1 MKIRGLAYRRLGKY
15 EKAAI
20 DLSNAMKI
28 DYDPDIKDIL
38 DFISKRMAK
47 ISARKTVSKSSEG
60 AAREWSTV
68 VIVLVIFMI

>member
-1 MKIRGLAYRRLGKY
+1 MKIRGLAYRRLGQY

-47 ISARKTVSKSSEG
+47 ISVSKSSEG
-60 AAREWSTV
+60 GAREWSTV
-68 VIVLVIFMI
+68 VIVIVIFISWLLF

>member
-47 ISARKTVSKSSEG
+47 ISVSIQSEESVHRVME
-60 AAREWSTV
+60 A
-68 VIVLVIFMI
+68 L

>member
-47 ISARKTVSKSSEG
+47 ISVSKSKG
-60 AAREWSTV
+60 GAREWRTV
-68 VIVLVIFMI
+68 VIVIVIFISWFLF

>member
-38 DFISKRMAK
+38 DFISK
-47 ISARKTVSKSSEG
+47 SKE
-60 AAREWSTV
+60 REFCVFFCT
-68 VIVLVIFMI
+68 